1 MIEINQQKSIA
12 VIGGGIT
19 GISAAIE
26 LAKSGNFQVILF
38 EKENQIGG
46 LCSYYR
52 WKDSVYDRFYHVI
65 LRTDTDLLEFI
76 KELGLESELFWR
88 EARSGFYGAGKL
100 VSMSSIR
107 DFIRFPF
114 LSLWQKFR
122 MGLGILYSA
131 RIRDSLKLDG
141 IYARQWLMK
150 IFGRKVYENI
160 WSPLL
165 RSKLGNAEEKTS
177 AAFIWAN
184 ITRLYGARSS
194 RSKQEIMGHVHG
206 GYHTILTAAKKRLAE
221 LGVKVLTDSPVL
233 KLESQHGKDKIRI
246 TTNSIQLKFD
256 KALLTVPCPEVLK
269 ILSDIRIHP
278 YWKRVRRVEY
288 LGVVCVLLFLERKLS
303 PYYVINLLDKDLPF
317 TGIIESTN
325 VVSSNEGGGVNLIYL
340 PKYISH
346 DDPINSLED
355 DEIAELFLEKLKTV
369 FPELKKEEILYKN
382 VFRERYVQ
390 PIQELNFLEHAVHF
404 RTPISNLYL
413 VNTSMIDDSTLNNNA
428 AISLAKHAVGA
439 IIADTRKREEE

>member
-1 MIEINQQKSIA
+1 MI
-12 VIGGGIT
+12 
-19 GISAAIE
+19 
-26 LAKSGNFQVILF
+26 
-38 EKENQIGG
+38 
-46 LCSYYR
+46 
-52 WKDSVYDRFYHVI
+52 
-65 LRTDTDLLEFI
+65 
-76 KELGLESELFWR
+76 
-88 EARSGFYGAGKL
+88 
-100 VSMSSIR
+100 
-107 DFIRFPF
+107 
-114 LSLWQKFR
+114 
-122 MGLGILYSA
+122 
-131 RIRDSLKLDG
+131 
-141 IYARQWLMK
+141 
-150 IFGRKVYENI
+150 
-160 WSPLL
+160 
-165 RSKLGNAEEKTS
+165 
-177 AAFIWAN
+177 
-184 ITRLYGARSS
+184 
-194 RSKQEIMGHVHG
+194 
-206 GYHTILTAAKKRLAE
+206 
-221 LGVKVLTDSPVL
+221 
-233 KLESQHGKDKIRI
+233 
-246 TTNSIQLKFD
+246 
-256 KALLTVPCPEVLK
+256 
-269 ILSDIRIHP
+269 
-278 YWKRVRRVEY
+278 RRVEY

-325 VVSSNEGGGVNLIYL
+325 VVSSKEGGGVNLIYL